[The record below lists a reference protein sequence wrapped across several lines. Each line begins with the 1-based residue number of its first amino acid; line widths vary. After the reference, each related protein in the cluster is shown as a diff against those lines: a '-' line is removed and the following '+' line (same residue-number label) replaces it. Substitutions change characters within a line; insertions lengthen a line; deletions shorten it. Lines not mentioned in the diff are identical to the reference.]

1 MQNNPRHR
9 FLWLVTFG
17 LLCASTTSADVS
29 TLDSI
34 AAIVN
39 DDVVLISEIQDRYS
53 SYLEQAEAQGVETS
67 QLPPQDIILNQIVE
81 RLIIESIQ
89 LQEAAARGIL
99 INDEELADGVKRYA
113 ESINVTPDYFRE
125 ELERQGVNY
134 REFREDMRR
143 QLTLSRVQQIVVQ
156 QRIFISM
163 QDIREF
169 RALPVF
175 EELALEEYRLGHILL
190 TISDNNNSRVVNA
203 AKSQADEIVTDLRD
217 GANFASMAV
226 QHSSSNT
233 ALEGGDLGWRKASQV
248 PSLFNEVVQELDV
261 GETADPIQNP
271 VGIHI
276 IQLLDKRGASTE
288 RGMSTNL
295 RHILIQPS
303 TILPEQEASE
313 LASDIRRRILEGE
326 SFSDLA
332 IEYSDDP
339 GTALSGGDLGWTNGE
354 GLVPEFR
361 EVMENT
367 EIGELSDVFQSDF
380 GFHVLEILDRREED
394 LTEDALNNLAYQSLF
409 NQRFD
414 ETLQAWIKEIR
425 DRAYVKVVLEAQ

>member
-1 MQNNPRHR
+1 M
-9 FLWLVTFG
+9 TFG

-53 SYLEQAEAQGVETS
+53 SYLEQAEAQGVEKS
-67 QLPPQDIILNQIVE
+67 QLPPQDIILSQIVE

-113 ESINVTPDYFRE
+113 ESINVTPEYFRE

-169 RALPVF
+169 RALPIF

-190 TISDNNNSRVVNA
+190 TISDNNNTRVVNA
-203 AKSQADEIVTDLRD
+203 AKSQADEIVADLRD

-248 PSLFNEVVQELDV
+248 PSLFNEIVQELEV

-313 LASDIRRRILEGE
+313 LASDLRRRIVDGE
-326 SFSDLA
+326 SFNDLA

-361 EVMENT
+361 EVMDNT
-367 EIGELSDVFQSDF
+367 EIGELSDVFQTDF

>member
-1 MQNNPRHR
+1 MAV
-9 FLWLVTFG
+9 LG
-17 LLCASTTSADVS
+17 LLYANNGFGEVS

-39 DDVVLISEIQDRYS
+39 DDVVLVSEIQDRYS
-53 SYLEQAEAQGVETS
+53 SYLEQAEAQGVEKS
-67 QLPPQDIILNQIVE
+67 QLPPQQIILSQIVE

-89 LQEAAARGIL
+89 LQEAIARGII
-99 INDEELADGVKRYA
+99 INDEELAEGIKRYA
-113 ESINVTPDYFRE
+113 ESIKVTPEFFRE

-143 QLTLSRVQQIVVQ
+143 QLTLSRVQQTVVQ

-169 RALPVF
+169 RALPIF

-190 TISDNNNSRVVNA
+190 TISDNNNLRVVDA
-203 AKSQADEIVTDLRD
+203 AKRKADEIVAELRD
-217 GANFASMAV
+217 GANFASLAV

-248 PSLFNEVVQELDV
+248 PSLFNEVVLELQV
-261 GETADPIQNP
+261 GDTADPIQNP

-276 IQLLDKRGASTE
+276 IQLLEKRGASTE
-288 RGMSTNL
+288 RGTSTNL

-303 TILPEQEASE
+303 TILPEQEAAE
-313 LASDIRRRILEGE
+313 LALELRSRILDGE

-339 GTALSGGDLGWTNGE
+339 GTALAGGELGWTNGE

-361 EVMENT
+361 QVMDSS
-367 EIGELSDVFQSDF
+367 EIGELSQVFQTDF
-380 GFHVLEILDRREED
+380 GFHVLEVLDRREED
-394 LTEDALNNLAYQSLF
+394 LTEDALNNLAYQALF

-414 ETLQAWIKEIR
+414 ETHQAWIKEIR
-425 DRAYVKVVLEAQ
+425 DRAYVKILLEAQ

>member
-1 MQNNPRHR
+1 MKKNPIHK
-9 FLWLVTFG
+9 FAWLATLG
-17 LLCASTTSADVS
+17 LLYASTTSADVS

-39 DDVVLISEIQDRYS
+39 DDVVLVSEIQDRYT
-53 SYLEQAEAQGVETS
+53 SYIEQAEAQGLENS
-67 QLPPQDIILNQIVE
+67 QLPPQDIILSQIVE

-113 ESINVTPDYFRE
+113 ESINVTPEYFRE

-143 QLTLSRVQQIVVQ
+143 QLTLSRVQQTVVQ

-169 RALPVF
+169 RALPIF

-190 TISDNNNSRVVNA
+190 TISDNNNSRVVAA
-203 AKSQADEIVTDLRD
+203 AKRQADEIVAELRD
-217 GANFASMAV
+217 GVNFASLAV

-248 PSLFNEVVQELDV
+248 PSLFNEIVQQLEV

-276 IQLLDKRGASTE
+276 IQLLEKRGASTE
-288 RGMSTNL
+288 RGMSTNV
-295 RHILIQPS
+295 RHILVQPS
-303 TILPEQEASE
+303 TILPEQEALE
-313 LASDIRRRILEGE
+313 LASDIRRRILAGE

-339 GTALSGGDLGWTNGE
+339 GTALAGGDLGWTNGQ

-361 EVMENT
+361 EVMDNT
-367 EIGELSDVFQSDF
+367 EIGELAEVFESEF
-380 GFHVLEILDRREED
+380 GFHILEILDRREED
-394 LTEDALNNLAYQSLF
+394 LTEDALNNLAYQALF

-414 ETLQAWIKEIR
+414 ETHQAWIKEIR
-425 DRAYVKVVLEAQ
+425 DRAYVKVLLEAP

>member
-1 MQNNPRHR
+1 M
-9 FLWLVTFG
+9 TFG

-326 SFSDLA
+326 SFNDLA